1 MLQLSFL
8 CIMGFIAAFIDAI
21 AGGGGLITVPAY
33 LIAGFPPHFAL
44 GTNKFASTT
53 GSFTSSYKFIKA
65 GKVNFEFLKLVL
77 PLVFIGAVLGVKTVL
92 LIDQSFLYPIVML
105 LILAVGFYTIFSK
118 DIGICHNYKGLT
130 KKTLFAGLILGF
142 SLGFYDGFFG
152 PGTGSFI
159 IFGLIYIFKLDFVH
173 ASGNAK
179 VMNFVSNLA
188 SLITFAI
195 SGKINYKFGI
205 IIGIFMVIGAQLGAR
220 AALNK
225 GNRLIKPIF
234 IVMSLGVAIKM
245 LYNLV

>member
-1 MLQLSFL
+1 MEQLIFL
-8 CIMGFIAAFIDAI
+8 CIMGFIAAFVDAI

-33 LIAGFPPHFAL
+33 LLAGFPPHLAL

-53 GSFTSSYKFIKA
+53 GSFTSAGKFIKA
-65 GKVNFEFLKLVL
+65 KKVNFEYLKFVV

-92 LIDQSFLYPIVML
+92 LVDQSFLYPIVML
-105 LILAVGFYTIFSK
+105 LILIVGIYTLLSK
-118 DIGICHNYKGLT
+118 NIGVEHNYQGLT
-130 KKTLFAGLILGF
+130 KKTLTAGLILGF

-188 SLITFAI
+188 SLITFAL
-195 SGKINYKFGI
+195 SGKINYQYGI
-205 IIGIFMVIGAQLGAR
+205 IIGCFMVLGAQLGSK
-220 AALNK
+220 AALKK
-225 GNRLIKPIF
+225 GAKLIKPIF
-234 IVMSLGVAIKM
+234 VVMSLGVALKM
-245 LYNLV
+245 LYNLI

>member
-1 MLQLSFL
+1 MEQLIFL
-8 CIMGFIAAFIDAI
+8 CIMGFIAAFVDAI

-33 LIAGFPPHFAL
+33 LLAGFSPHFTL

-53 GSFTSSYKFIKA
+53 GSFTSAYKFIKA
-65 GKVNFEFLKLVL
+65 KKVNFEYLKFVV

-92 LIDQSFLYPIVML
+92 LVDQSFLYPIVMV
-105 LILAVGFYTIFSK
+105 LILIVGIYTLLSK
-118 DIGICHNYKGLT
+118 DIGIKDNYQGLT
-130 KKTLFAGLILGF
+130 KKTLIAGLTLGF

-188 SLITFAI
+188 SLITFALH
-195 SGKINYKFGI
+195 GKINYKYGI
-205 IIGIFMVIGAQLGAR
+205 IIGIFMVLGAQLGAR
-220 AALNK
+220 AALKK
-225 GNRLIKPIF
+225 GTKLIKPIF
-234 IVMSLGVAIKM
+234 VVMSLGVAVKM
-245 LYNLV
+245 LFNFK